1 MALNSWMSYGDRVQ
15 LDTSWWNWSP
25 YRWCYCGH
33 SCCWWLVVVLLQ
45 PTGPGIRLWTNW
57 GTIELMINQYSF
69 IIIGLLILAIITFLV
84 WRLIGIKYTIP
95 VAGLTFVLLVAF
107 QLVLSTNTNTYSSV
121 DAFDN
126 AIPSGNAVFLVLY
139 SDFWI
144 VCLST
149 KPAVDRL
156 ESNLEDDF
164 LVVRLN
170 VHSDLGK
177 YVFVKYRGRAV
188 PTYIVLDKR
197 GNEVWRQ
204 TGSVPSLATILSL
217 DL

>member
-1 MALNSWMSYGDRVQ
+1 M
-15 LDTSWWNWSP
+15 
-25 YRWCYCGH
+25 
-33 SCCWWLVVVLLQ
+33 
-45 PTGPGIRLWTNW
+45 
-57 GTIELMINQYSF
+57 
-69 IIIGLLILAIITFLV
+69 
-84 WRLIGIKYTIP
+84 
-95 VAGLTFVLLVAF
+95 
-107 QLVLSTNTNTYSSV
+107 
-121 DAFDN
+121 
-126 AIPSGNAVFLVLY
+126 
-139 SDFWI
+139 
-144 VCLST
+144 
-149 KPAVDRL
+149 DRL